1 MSYLYILCD
10 IYGISRFEF
19 FSDLYSI
26 ELIIKH
32 FANLNLG
39 TLSHI
44 RTVRDSLVPKSYSI
58 IGTVTP

>member
-19 FSDLYSI
+19 FFDLYSI

-44 RTVRDSLVPKSYSI
+44 RTVGDSHVPKSYSI
-58 IGTVTP
+58 IGTVTL